1 MSANR
6 CRLPALL
13 LQVVKKAAAALGY
26 LCMGHSGQPVPAVAA
41 AAAPAAAAEPAAAAA
56 GESGPAAVRATDPSS
71 IEAAAAKAASV
82 SSDRVLQPSVAA
94 LLGLRTSKNEEVLF
108 GVGEA
113 LCFCFGGA
121 SAALGLD

>member
-41 AAAPAAAAEPAAAAA
+41 AAAPAAAA